1 MYLTKQKQERIRYAL
16 AYCLKTKDLV
26 DLENVADAAGI
37 EWHEVLKTVELIEL
51 WDSIRE
57 KDIERLADQYD

>member
-1 MYLTKQKQERIRYAL
+1 MYLTKEKQERLCNAL
-16 AYCLKTKDLV
+16 ANCLKTKDLAN
-26 DLENVADAAGI
+26 LEQVADAAGI
-37 EWHEVLKTVELIEL
+37 EWHEVLKALENIEL